1 MQGTPNLAELRTL
14 KEKKMADNIASAL
27 TGFQTSL
34 ESVASTVLP
43 IGAAAL
49 LVWLGWRLACKI
61 PNRGVGK

>member
-1 MQGTPNLAELRTL
+1 MEKAEGMT
-14 KEKKMADNIASAL
+14 SAITSAMGSFTTDL
-27 TGFQTSL
+27 TT
-34 ESVASTVLP
+34 VATTVLP

>member
-1 MQGTPNLAELRTL
+1 
-14 KEKKMADNIASAL
+14 MAGEINGAL
-27 TGFQTSL
+27 TTFTTDLQ
-34 ESVASTVLP
+34 SVAETVLP